1 MNKLQIL
8 EEKVKQYEN
17 FLHKLDMMVTCCN
30 NTGIQELIA
39 NAVAWSYSHRCG
51 EHYID
56 EDRDKLI
63 DIKTKKLCDTPNAD
77 ALTIERQKKYSQI
90 NY

>member
-17 FLHKLDMMVTCCN
+17 FLHKLDMMVTSCN
-30 NTGIQELIA
+30 NAGIQELIA
-39 NAVAWSYSHRCG
+39 NAVAWSYAHRCG
-51 EHYID
+51 EHYTD
-56 EDRDKLI
+56 EDRDELI
-63 DIKTKKLCDTPNAD
+63 GIKTKKLCDTPNAD